1 MAFVFESIVPP
12 EMDIDQY
19 RLEYLNEL
27 RKEGRKIKR
36 EYEKTTKTWRRKPV
50 FETLIG
56 LTRKGGGEASVL
68 VGTDHPI
75 YGYVDEGTDP
85 HPIDARGAP
94 YLVFRRKFTPKT
106 SRGQIGSRRGSR
118 SGGWVSKKH
127 VNHPGIKARNFTL
140 TIAARRKGPF
150 VRNMRKA
157 NERATDKVFR

>member
-1 MAFVFESIVPP
+1 MAFVFKSIVPP

-36 EYEKTTKTWRRKPV
+36 EYEKTTRTWRNKPK
-50 FETLIG
+50 FEMIVG

-68 VGTDHPI
+68 VGTDDEI
-75 YGYVDEGTDP
+75 YGYVDEGTP
-85 HPIDARGAP
+85 AHWISAKNKPW
-94 YLVFRRKFTPKT
+94 LLFREKSTPKT
-106 SRGQIGSRRGSR
+106 TRGRIGSGRGSR
-118 SGGWVSKKH
+118 SGGWVKKKR
-127 VNHPGIKARNFTL
+127 VWNKGIKSRNFTP

-150 VRNMRKA
+150 VRNMRRA